1 MLELSESE
9 KYRSM
14 TNAELLSIV
23 LCSDYKTMEKCAHA
37 LFEDDRTYN
46 TAVELSR
53 KAEVETKDAERMLA
67 IAELMK
73 RRPGSQRKQSLSSS
87 ILVYNYVA
95 ETLKGLDHE
104 EIFCLYMNNANYP
117 IKLVRFGVGTYNC
130 VTIDVRQVLR
140 EALELKATGMI
151 LIHNHPSGKLTPS
164 EQDRQLTRKIQ
175 EAGEVMDIKLLDHLI
190 VGEDRYYSFNDAGDI
205 V

>member
-9 KYRSM
+9 RYRTM
-14 TNAELLSIV
+14 TNAELLSVV
-23 LCSDYKTMEKCAHA
+23 LCSDNKSMEKCAQA
-37 LFEDDRTYN
+37 LFEDGRVYN

-53 KAEVETKDAERMLA
+53 KAEVGREDAEKMLA

-73 RRPGSQRKQSLSSS
+73 RKPGSQKRQSLSSS
-87 ILVYNYVA
+87 KLVYDYVA
-95 ETLKGLDHE
+95 ETMRGLDHE
-104 EIFCLYMNNANYP
+104 EIFSLYLNNAIYP
-117 IKLVRFGVGTYNC
+117 IKMVRFGVGTYNC

-151 LIHNHPSGKLTPS
+151 LVHNHPSGKLSPS

-175 EAGEVMDIKLLDHLI
+175 EAGEVMDIRLLDHLI
-190 VGEDRYYSFNDAGDI
+190 VADDKYFSFNDEGI
-205 V
+205 VL

>member
-9 KYRSM
+9 RYRTM
-14 TNAELLSIV
+14 TNAELLSVV
-23 LCSDYKTMEKCAHA
+23 LCSDNKSMEKCAQA
-37 LFEDDRTYN
+37 LFEDDRVYN

-53 KAEVETKDAERMLA
+53 KADVGREDAEKMLA

-73 RRPGSQRKQSLSSS
+73 RKPGTQRKQSLSSS
-87 ILVYNYVA
+87 KLVYDYVA
-95 ETLKGLDHE
+95 ETMRGLDHE
-104 EIFCLYMNNANYP
+104 EIFCLYLNNAIYP
-117 IKLVRFGVGTYNC
+117 IKMVRFGVGTYNC

-151 LIHNHPSGKLTPS
+151 LVHNHPSGKLSPS

-175 EAGEVMDIKLLDHLI
+175 EAGEVMDIRLLDHLI
-190 VGEDRYYSFNDAGDI
+190 VADDKYFSFNDEGI
-205 V
+205 VL